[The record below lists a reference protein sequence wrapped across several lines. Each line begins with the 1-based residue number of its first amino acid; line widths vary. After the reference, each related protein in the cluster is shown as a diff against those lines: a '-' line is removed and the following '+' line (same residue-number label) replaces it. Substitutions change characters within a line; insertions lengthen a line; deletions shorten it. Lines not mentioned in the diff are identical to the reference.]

1 MGRAKAIDEADLQE
15 VLSLRDDFGVLLK
28 DSAQMQTQ
36 VSKLQ
41 EEAQWISSKHGGIS
55 LQVGYVE
62 KVLLDFSKQ
71 LSAINS
77 VLHTLVKTM

>member
-41 EEAQWISSKHGGIS
+41 RGSTVDKFQAGRNFITSWVCRESTFG
-55 LQVGYVE
+55 LQ
-62 KVLLDFSKQ
+62 
-71 LSAINS
+71 
-77 VLHTLVKTM
+77 